1 MKYAYITVFYFLI
14 YSLLFHSSCKKE
26 EEAGVAKILVVNAS
40 GAPCANAI
48 VEISNLNE
56 GCVSTVSSTLNAS
69 GEWEATVSPAQSV
82 TVNIYPIIS
91 DTIISGVF
99 PDTLMTITIDTSTI
113 SCETVTLNLQ
123 PGMVCSTTITGSCC
137 N

>member
-1 MKYAYITVFYFLI
+1 MKYAYISVFYLLI
-14 YSLLFHSSCKKE
+14 LSTLFHSSCKE
-26 EEAGVAKILVVNAS
+26 DEEAGVAKILVVNAS
-40 GAPCANAI
+40 GAPCTNAV

-56 GCVSTVSSTLNAS
+56 GCVSAVSSTLNAS
-69 GEWEATVSPAQSV
+69 GEWVAMVTPAQSV

-91 DTIISGVF
+91 DTIITGVF
-99 PDTLMTITIDTSTI
+99 PDTLMTITVDTSTI

-123 PGMVCSTTITGSCC
+123 PGMVCLSTITGSCC